1 MPWEV
6 VRLPERKTGSVPG
19 LQGPG
24 ITGVKKASRT
34 GNYQM

>member
-6 VRLPERKTGSVPG
+6 VLLPERKTGPVPG

-24 ITGVKKASRT
+24 ITDVKKATRP
-34 GNYQM
+34 GN